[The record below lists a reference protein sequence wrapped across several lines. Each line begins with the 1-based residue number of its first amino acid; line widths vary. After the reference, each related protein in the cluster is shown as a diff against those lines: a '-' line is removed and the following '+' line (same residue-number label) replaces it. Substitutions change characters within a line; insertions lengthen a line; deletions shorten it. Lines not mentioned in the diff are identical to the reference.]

1 MSESKLPSSEDGA
14 YAGDLAP
21 QQCWQLLKNDSKTI
35 LIDVRTEAEF
45 AYVGVPDISSLNK
58 SAKFI
63 PWVLF
68 PDNRLN
74 PDFLAQCNAAA
85 PDRDS
90 PILFLCRSGVRSR
103 FAAAAATR
111 AGYQHCYN
119 VLEGFEGDKDTSG
132 HRNSI
137 GGWRVAGLPWVQS

>member
-14 YAGDLAP
+14 YAGDIAP
-21 QQCWQLLKNDSKTI
+21 QQCWELLKNDSSTV

-58 SAKFI
+58 TTHFI

-68 PDNRLN
+68 PDNKLN
-74 PDFLAQCNAAA
+74 PDFLEQCTAAA
-85 PDRDS
+85 PDPNS
-90 PILFLCRSGVRSR
+90 PVVFLCRSGVRSR
-103 FAAAAATR
+103 FAAAAATQ
-111 AGYQHCYN
+111 AGYRRCYN
-119 VLEGFEGDKDTSG
+119 VLEGFEGDKDNNG